1 MTSGGIF
8 DKNWV
13 PLHPPVEP
21 YTPPPSRPAEEEE
34 DYGFKSSWATDPIT
48 QNAPDQPTPTFATPM
63 RLKSL
68 FGPAPETNPPDLKVA
83 QKPTAT
89 ANAKPQMS
97 SVLKAG
103 SLMSDF
109 SKFDY
114 AAMGLVAGVWMGADL
129 VYRGIRSTLHYA
141 GYAAAEAIASGRRIV
156 KGGRVV
162 KAKAQRAP
170 RHDPLSRAKRQR
182 TPKKGGKGQ
191 SMLDLPPHYV
201 GATPHRMRN
210 ERVVPERKILPAP
223 SSPKTPQPRKRAP
236 RLAETAKKVRFAEEG
251 PSTPKGTTSIYEALD
266 TPALIRETPA
276 ALRKPL
282 TVREEF
288 KKNFKKT
295 EFAPWVDFL
304 HSRGIKMRAFR
315 TELQENLSLPTD
327 AILKVYDDR
336 ANNPKHWDTLVLALS
351 HNGFLGKMRIAVPKC
366 KYGPP
371 PIDWQKVREKN
382 PVKINWD
389 SPYQQQDGCCRFC
402 RGFSWAGK
410 VETREITR
418 FGDEVES
425 KPQHKSVIPYTERE
439 KEEFANN
446 VFDSF
451 WRRCCQE
458 SRWDWL
464 FEEPQISGT
473 SPETWKI
480 PKSDPRLRHFRRF
493 KGPKGNA
500 HGGLTLADNDLLKE
514 LEALRDNLSRQDT
527 AAKIFIHAVFKSGN
541 HELAQDLTKADKERK
556 RRQVHTEM
564 LCVRQVRLL
573 VGGSPTQHN
582 EQQDLVERVSA
593 KGQKFGVSP
602 GAVGKDEDLASASDS
617 PSKIASNG
625 TRMPL
630 GLKRHTNGPKK
641 TSAASRGRS
650 KRSTSPDKS
659 TAPFNPDDLKKWNKE
674 PEVLDEWARFQEYR
688 ARKKESRM
696 HLEGLNTFGSDPN
709 AGLDP
714 EEIAEREYELGQQL
728 WAEFQKE
735 LEYLNEEAKIDQKT
749 KAEKEAQAKAEAASA
764 AAAKIKTDEHERDRG
779 SDATNRRAYG
789 ETAPAGMNF
798 PHPVAPPTIW
808 AETIN
813 NGKVCP
819 KIHGQQPQKRRIMT
833 WPAEPLLGTLMR
845 DSTLH
850 PRSLRLLR

>member
-1 MTSGGIF
+1 MSSGGIF

-13 PLHPPVEP
+13 PLHPSAGP
-21 YTPPPSRPAEEEE
+21 YTPPPSRPTEEE
-34 DYGFKSSWATDPIT
+34 DYGFKPSWAIDPIT
-48 QNAPDQPTPTFATPM
+48 QNAPDQPTPTFTAPM
-63 RLKSL
+63 HLKPL
-68 FGPAPETNPPDLKVA
+68 FGPAPETNPPGLKVA
-83 QKPTAT
+83 QKSTIT
-89 ANAKPQMS
+89 ANAKPQTS

-103 SLMSDF
+103 SPNEF
-109 SKFDY
+109 SNFDY

-129 VYRGIRSTLHYA
+129 VYRGIKSTLHYA
-141 GYAAAEAIASGRRIV
+141 GYVAAEAITSGRQIV
-156 KGGRVV
+156 KGGRV
-162 KAKAQRAP
+162 AKARVRRAP

-182 TPKKGGKGQ
+182 TPKKDGKGQ

-210 ERVVPERKILPAP
+210 ERVLPKKKMLPAP
-223 SSPKTPQPRKRAP
+223 SPLETPQPKKRAP
-236 RLAETAKKVRFAEEG
+236 RSAETAKKVRFAEEG
-251 PSTPKGTTSIYEALD
+251 SSTPKGTTSLYGALD

-288 KKNFKKT
+288 RKNFKKT

-304 HSRGIKMRAFR
+304 HSQGIKMRVFR

-336 ANNPKHWDTLVLALS
+336 VNNPKHWDTLILALS
-351 HNGFLGKMRIAVPKC
+351 HNGFLERMRVAVPKY

-371 PIDWQKVREKN
+371 PINWQEVREKN
-382 PVKINWD
+382 PVKINWE

-402 RGFSWAGK
+402 RGFSWAGR
-410 VETREITR
+410 VETREIAR

-425 KPQHKSVIPYTERE
+425 KPQHKSVVPYTERE

-464 FEEPQISGT
+464 FEEPQISST
-473 SPETWKI
+473 SPEAWKI

-514 LEALRDNLSRQDT
+514 LETLRDSLSRQDT
-527 AAKIFIHAVFKSGN
+527 AAKVFIDAVLKSGN
-541 HELAQDLTKADKERK
+541 HELAQDLARVDGERK

-573 VGGSPTQHN
+573 VGGSPTRHN
-582 EQQDLVERVSA
+582 EEQDLVESMPA
-593 KGQKFGVSP
+593 KGRKLRFSP
-602 GAVGKDEDLASASDS
+602 DAVGEDGDLASASDS

-625 TRMPL
+625 ARMPL
-630 GLKRHTNGPKK
+630 SLKRHAIGSKN
-641 TSAASRGRS
+641 TSSANRRRS
-650 KRSTSPDKS
+650 KRSTSPDKPTES
-659 TAPFNPDDLKKWNKE
+659 FNPDDLKKWNKE
-674 PEVLDEWARFQEYR
+674 PEILDEWSRFQEYR

-696 HLEGLNTFGSDPN
+696 HLVGLNTFGSDPN

-735 LEYLNEEAKIDQKT
+735 LEYLKEEEKIDEKT
-749 KAEKEAQAKAEAASA
+749 KVEKEARSKVEAASA
-764 AAAKIKTDEHERDRG
+764 AATKIKMDEQERDKR
-779 SDATNRRAYG
+779 SDATNQRAYS
-789 ETAPAGMNF
+789 ETVPAGMNF
-798 PHPVAPPTIW
+798 PHPVALPTIW
-808 AETIN
+808 AEAIN
-813 NGKVCP
+813 DGKVYR
-819 KIHGQQPQKRRIMT
+819 KIHSQQPQKHLIMT
-833 WPAEPLLGTLMR
+833 WPVEPLLNSLMR
-845 DSTLH
+845 DSAPH
-850 PRSLRLLR
+850 PRPLR

>member
-1 MTSGGIF
+1 MSSGGIF

-13 PLHPPVEP
+13 PLHPLAEP
-21 YTPPPSRPAEEEE
+21 FTPPARPVGE
-34 DYGFKSSWATDPIT
+34 DYGFQPFWASDPIT
-48 QNAPDQPTPTFATPM
+48 QNAPDQPTPTFAAPIH
-63 RLKSL
+63 LKPL
-68 FGPAPETNPPDLKVA
+68 FGPAPETNPSDLKPA
-83 QKPTAT
+83 QKSTLTAPT
-89 ANAKPQMS
+89 KDQIS

-103 SLMSDF
+103 SIITDF
-109 SKFDY
+109 STFDY
-114 AAMGLVAGVWMGADL
+114 AAMGLVAGIWMGADL
-129 VYRGIRSTLHYA
+129 VYKGIKSTLHYA
-141 GYAAAEAIASGRRIV
+141 GYVAAGAITGGRRLAR
-156 KGGRVV
+156 GGRIT
-162 KAKAQRAP
+162 KMRSRRTP

-182 TPKKGGKGQ
+182 TPRKDGKGQ

-210 ERVVPERKILPAP
+210 ERGLPKKKAIISVP
-223 SSPKTPQPRKRAP
+223 SPLETPQPKKRAP
-236 RLAETAKKVRFAEEG
+236 KLAETAKKVRFAEDG
-251 PSTPKGTTSIYEALD
+251 PNTPKGTTSLYGALD

-282 TVREEF
+282 NVREEF

-295 EFAPWVDFL
+295 EFSPWVDFL
-304 HSRGIKMRAFR
+304 HSQGIKMRVFR

-327 AILKVYDDR
+327 AILKIYDDR
-336 ANNPKHWDTLVLALS
+336 ENNPKNWDTLVLALS
-351 HNGFLGKMRIAVPKC
+351 HNGFLERMRIVVPKYR
-366 KYGPP
+366 YGPP
-371 PIDWQKVREKN
+371 PINWQEVREKN
-382 PVKINWD
+382 PVKINWE

-410 VETREITR
+410 VETREIAR
-418 FGDEVES
+418 FGDEVQS
-425 KPQHKSVIPYTERE
+425 KPQHKSVVPYTERE

-464 FEEPQISGT
+464 FEEPQITGA

-514 LEALRDNLSRQDT
+514 LETLRDSLSRQDI
-527 AAKIFIHAVFKSGN
+527 AAKLFIDAVFKSGN

-573 VGGSPTQHN
+573 VGGSPTRYN
-582 EQQDLVERVSA
+582 KQQDLVESMSS
-593 KGQKFGVSP
+593 KGQKLRFSS
-602 GAVGKDEDLASASDS
+602 GASGEDEDLASANDS
-617 PSKIASNG
+617 PSKVASNG
-625 TRMPL
+625 TRKPL
-630 GLKRHTNGPKK
+630 GLKRHTNGSKK
-641 TSAASRGRS
+641 TSAANWGRS
-650 KRSTSPDKS
+650 KRSVSPDKS
-659 TAPFNPDDLKKWNKE
+659 TAPFNPNDLKKWKRE
-674 PEVLDEWARFQEYR
+674 PEVLDEWARFQEYQ

-735 LEYLNEEAKIDQKT
+735 LGYLKEEAKIDEKT
-749 KAEKEAQAKAEAASA
+749 KAEKEAQAKVEAAV
-764 AAAKIKTDEHERDRG
+764 KIKTDEERSKK
-779 SDATNRRAYG
+779 SDTINQKAYG
-789 ETAPAGMNF
+789 KTMPAGMNF
-798 PHPVAPPTIW
+798 PHSAVSPINW
-808 AETIN
+808 AEVVNIELQRFAIKSIAKN
-813 NGKVCP
+813 SEKHMMASARQKCSL
-819 KIHGQQPQKRRIMT
+819 QP
-833 WPAEPLLGTLMR
+833 
-845 DSTLH
+845 
-850 PRSLRLLR
+850 LR

>member
-1 MTSGGIF
+1 
-8 DKNWV
+8 
-13 PLHPPVEP
+13 
-21 YTPPPSRPAEEEE
+21 
-34 DYGFKSSWATDPIT
+34 
-48 QNAPDQPTPTFATPM
+48 
-63 RLKSL
+63 
-68 FGPAPETNPPDLKVA
+68 
-83 QKPTAT
+83 
-89 ANAKPQMS
+89 
-97 SVLKAG
+97 
-103 SLMSDF
+103 
-109 SKFDY
+109 
-114 AAMGLVAGVWMGADL
+114 
-129 VYRGIRSTLHYA
+129 
-141 GYAAAEAIASGRRIV
+141 
-156 KGGRVV
+156 
-162 KAKAQRAP
+162 
-170 RHDPLSRAKRQR
+170 
-182 TPKKGGKGQ
+182 
-191 SMLDLPPHYV
+191 
-201 GATPHRMRN
+201 MRN
-210 ERVVPERKILPAP
+210 ERLLPKKKAISPAP
-223 SSPKTPQPRKRAP
+223 SPLETPQPKKRAP
-236 RLAETAKKVRFAEEG
+236 GLAETAKKVRFAEEG
-251 PSTPKGTTSIYEALD
+251 PSTPRGATSLYGALD

-304 HSRGIKMRAFR
+304 HSQGIKMRVFR

-336 ANNPKHWDTLVLALS
+336 EDNPKHWDTLILALS
-351 HNGFLGKMRIAVPKC
+351 HNGFLERMRIAVPKFR
-366 KYGPP
+366 YGPP
-371 PIDWQKVREKN
+371 PINWQEARDKN
-382 PVKINWD
+382 PVKIDWE

-410 VETREITR
+410 VETREIAR

-425 KPQHKSVIPYTERE
+425 RPQHKSVVPYTERE

-464 FEEPQISGT
+464 FEEPQISGA
-473 SPETWKI
+473 SAETWKI

-514 LEALRDNLSRQDT
+514 LETLRDSLSRQDI
-527 AAKIFIHAVFKSGN
+527 AAKIFIDAVFKSGN

-573 VGGSPTQHN
+573 VGGSPTRYN
-582 EQQDLVERVSA
+582 EQQELVERMLVR
-593 KGQKFGVSP
+593 GQRFRLPP
-602 GAVGKDEDLASASDS
+602 GAAGQDEDLASATDF
-617 PSKIASNG
+617 PSKIANNS

-630 GLKRHTNGPKK
+630 SLKRQANGPRK

-650 KRSTSPDKS
+650 KRSTSPDQP
-659 TAPFNPDDLKKWNKE
+659 TASFDPNDLKKWNKE
-674 PEVLDEWARFQEYR
+674 PEILDEWARFQEFR

-735 LEYLNEEAKIDQKT
+735 LECLKEEAKIDEKA
-749 KAEKEAQAKAEAASA
+749 KAEKEARAKLDAASLA
-764 AAAKIKTDEHERDRG
+764 VARIKPDERER
-779 SDATNRRAYG
+779 SKKPDATNQRAYG
-789 ETAPAGMNF
+789 EIVPAGMNF
-798 PHPVAPPTIW
+798 LPHPVALPTIS
-808 AETIN
+808 AGVIN

-819 KIHGQQPQKRRIMT
+819 KTRGQKPQKRRIMT
-833 WPAEPLLGTLMR
+833 WPAEPLVCTSMR
-845 DSTLH
+845 DSTQRPWL
-850 PRSLRLLR
+850 PR